1 MDDLEEK
8 IAGEIAMAESAGS
21 TMKKWR
27 ELFGISQVELAKY
40 LKISASTISDY
51 EGTGGSAPASE

>member
-40 LKISASTISDY
+40 LKISA
-51 EGTGGSAPASE
+51 